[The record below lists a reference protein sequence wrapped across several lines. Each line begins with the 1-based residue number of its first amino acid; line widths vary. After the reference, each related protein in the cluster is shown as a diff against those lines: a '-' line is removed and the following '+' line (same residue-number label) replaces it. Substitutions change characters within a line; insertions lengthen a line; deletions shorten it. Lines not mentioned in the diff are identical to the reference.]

1 MKLRDQGHGL
11 WNTENAEDEMQMNQQ
26 QTEEATGLKYRQA

>member
-1 MKLRDQGHGL
+1 MKLRDEGHGL

-26 QTEEATGLKYRQA
+26 QTEEDTGLEYTEG